1 MCDKTTERF
10 KRPSFSV
17 IFKRKR
23 RTPKLCNKKQNPS
36 GYILTINNTWGL
48 GPKVFDI
55 EKSPVFVAAAGEEGI
70 VTLTALLSPAVGK
83 MYSFSK
89 VTSWNSTTW
98 QREREHQSERE
109 RERAR
114 ERESE
119 RERARERERER
130 EEREREERERAR
142 ARERETERGRDRQAC
157 EVQFTKRKGNT
168 ALGPERL
175 ASLLFILQF
184 TREIKRK

>member
-83 MYSFSK
+83 MCSFSK
-89 VTSWNSTTW
+89 VKSWNSTTW
-98 QREREHQSERE
+98 Q
-109 RERAR
+109 R

-130 EEREREERERAR
+130 E
-142 ARERETERGRDRQAC
+142 TERGRDRQAC
-157 EVQFTKRKGNT
+157 KVQFTKRKGNT